1 VDGTTATAFIL
12 TCVFLPAILS
22 HFAMSC
28 GQQERVVYV
37 DRPVIKH
44 VDAQQKTQT
53 TVRPKTPFY
62 NPPVKKAA
70 VPPKVENKVKVDAV
84 EALMALGMKKT
95 LAKQK
100 VDTMFEKQNFD
111 SLESFLME
119 VYKK

>member
-1 VDGTTATAFIL
+1 MDGTTATAFIL
-12 TCVFLPAILS
+12 SCVFIPMILS

-37 DRPVIKH
+37 DRPIVKYVASQPKKQVVPQH
-44 VDAQQKTQT
+44 KTLVYDT
-53 TVRPKTPFY
+53 PVRK
-62 NPPVKKAA
+62 VVA
-70 VPPKVENKVKVDAV
+70 PPKVENKVKMDALA
-84 EALMALGMKKT
+84 ALEALGMKKT

-100 VDTMFEKQNFD
+100 VEGMFEKQNFD